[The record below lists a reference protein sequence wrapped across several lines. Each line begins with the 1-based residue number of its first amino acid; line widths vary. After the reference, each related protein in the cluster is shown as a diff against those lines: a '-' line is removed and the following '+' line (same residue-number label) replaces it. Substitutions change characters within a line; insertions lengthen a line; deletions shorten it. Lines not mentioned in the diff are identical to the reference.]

1 MAPKLVLVAVTMLV
15 LIGLAVALYYLSP
28 PPPFEWGEVR
38 G

>member
-1 MAPKLVLVAVTMLV
+1 MVAKLVLVTVTMLV

-28 PPPFEWGEVR
+28 PPPFEWGEVP